1 MASNE
6 KVTIEVTRETR
17 DRMHAVMKTLHT
29 HDLERF
35 LNDLL
40 ENIEVTG
47 RKRKVD
53 TYDVVERIFTATCP
67 LKERKVIIAEG
78 ERCEYCGEVMEEEG
92 KTVCTYCG
100 SKEIHFLASCPR
112 LKHGAKVVDCS
123 ECESGV
129 LDPNRK
135 VVTCRFK
142 E

>member
-1 MASNE
+1 MALQD
-6 KVTIEVTRETR
+6 KVTMEVSRETR
-17 DRMHAVMKTLHT
+17 DRLLAVMKTLHNT
-29 HDLERF
+29 DLEMF

-40 ENIEVTG
+40 ENIEITG

-67 LKERKVIIAEG
+67 LKEHRVTIGEG
-78 ERCEYCGEVMEEEG
+78 ERCEYCGEVLRDEG

-112 LKHGAKVVDCS
+112 LKRGAKVVDCS

-129 LDPNRK
+129 IDPNNM
-135 VVTCRFK
+135 VVTCKFR